1 MSEEES
7 IKCINCK
14 QYITKSKMILHEGFC
29 LKSNKYCPE
38 CDKVFL
44 IQEFEEHLKTHTVK
58 KANPPQKKK
67 NLQKSKKKKLLLIKK
82 KHPQ

>member
-14 QYITKSKMILHEGFC
+14 QYITKSKMFLHEGFC
-29 LKSNKYCPE
+29 LKNNKYCPE

-44 IQEFEEHLKTHTVK
+44 IQEFDFLHFYIF
-58 KANPPQKKK
+58 Q
-67 NLQKSKKKKLLLIKK
+67 KLLD
-82 KHPQ
+82 